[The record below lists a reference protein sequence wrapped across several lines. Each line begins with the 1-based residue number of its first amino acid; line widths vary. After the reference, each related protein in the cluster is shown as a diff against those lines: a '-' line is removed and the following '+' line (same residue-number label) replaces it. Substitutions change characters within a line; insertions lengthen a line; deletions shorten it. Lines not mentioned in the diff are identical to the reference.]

1 MNLLKYILFFLP
13 VVLMLGSC
21 EKDAEP
27 AAVSIGMQLEEPLH
41 IGRTYVRLKA
51 RVTSQAAL
59 KETGFLWWK
68 TGDREHASEVAC
80 QDSLSYGLQVLLE
93 GLEPDASYEYCLY
106 AGNGTDRL
114 MGEPGS
120 FNTLLYGDPLLSDLQ
135 VDGEVANLFTFRV
148 KDDGIDGTG
157 HNLLS
162 KGVCWNTEGSPTI
175 DDRKQEAEGEETA
188 FTVSIPDL
196 QENTTYYLRA
206 FALNDSSYLAYSPEI
221 TIHTGKTLPRISG
234 IQLLDSLKKEFCATL
249 EDIGGAEIISRGFCW
264 NTTGMP
270 TVEDEKEIVSD
281 DFTGMLTNLKS
292 NTLYYVRAFAE
303 NAFGIGYSEE
313 LAVSIV
319 SLPIVGTVVR
329 IDPENNVF
337 RSVLVTDGGSEIT
350 EKGFC
355 WNMTGNPSVGD
366 HVVVA
371 DEDFTAMISE
381 MESGT
386 YYIRAYAVNKAG
398 VGYGEELSVSIHVL
412 TIPVLDRVRII
423 DWETNRIQCSILNVG
438 GSKITANGF
447 CWSTHDYPDVSD
459 YLLDADE
466 DFTAVM
472 GTMYPGVYYIRAYAS
487 NKVGT
492 GYSRTLVLDT
502 RKVPEVGEIEVLNAA
517 TYTYRS
523 RLLDNGGGNISKWGF
538 CWNTV
543 GEPDIWDDSVQADND
558 FTATLG
564 ELSPGVYYIR
574 AYAINEKGAGYGPE
588 YSIVVSPS
596 ESY

>member
-1 MNLLKYILFFLP
+1 MNGKTEESMNLLKYILFFLP

-41 IGRTYVRLKA
+41 IGRTYVRLKG

-80 QDSLSYGLQVLLE
+80 QDSLSYGLLVLLE

-135 VDGEVANLFTFRV
+135 ADGEVANLFTFRV

-175 DDRKQEAEGEETA
+175 DDRKQEAEGEATA

-249 EDIGGAEIISRGFCW
+249 EDIGGAEIISRG
-264 NTTGMP
+264 
-270 TVEDEKEIVSD
+270 
-281 DFTGMLTNLKS
+281 
-292 NTLYYVRAFAE
+292 
-303 NAFGIGYSEE
+303 
-313 LAVSIV
+313 
-319 SLPIVGTVVR
+319 
-329 IDPENNVF
+329 
-337 RSVLVTDGGSEIT
+337 VLLEYNRHADCGG
-350 EKGFC
+350 
-355 WNMTGNPSVGD
+355 
-366 HVVVA
+366 
-371 DEDFTAMISE
+371 
-381 MESGT
+381 
-386 YYIRAYAVNKAG
+386 
-398 VGYGEELSVSIHVL
+398 
-412 TIPVLDRVRII
+412 
-423 DWETNRIQCSILNVG
+423 
-438 GSKITANGF
+438 
-447 CWSTHDYPDVSD
+447 
-459 YLLDADE
+459 
-466 DFTAVM
+466 
-472 GTMYPGVYYIRAYAS
+472 
-487 NKVGT
+487 
-492 GYSRTLVLDT
+492 
-502 RKVPEVGEIEVLNAA
+502 
-517 TYTYRS
+517 
-523 RLLDNGGGNISKWGF
+523 
-538 CWNTV
+538 
-543 GEPDIWDDSVQADND
+543 
-558 FTATLG
+558 
-564 ELSPGVYYIR
+564 
-574 AYAINEKGAGYGPE
+574 
-588 YSIVVSPS
+588 
-596 ESY
+596 